1 MHTDLLP
8 NHQMRHHKP
17 VVLFR
22 ISVEPQVSTLLFRLE
37 RLLDTS
43 SAVDPRIFRLHGQQA
58 SMYKRKGKN
67 CFFAGVKQELQV
79 TVGE

>member
-1 MHTDLLP
+1 
-8 NHQMRHHKP
+8 MRHHKP

-22 ISVEPQVSTLLFRLE
+22 ISFEPQVSTLLERFLE
-37 RLLDTS
+37 TS
-43 SAVDPRIFRLHGQQA
+43 SAVDARIFHLHGQQA
-58 SMYKRKGKN
+58 SMYKCKGKN